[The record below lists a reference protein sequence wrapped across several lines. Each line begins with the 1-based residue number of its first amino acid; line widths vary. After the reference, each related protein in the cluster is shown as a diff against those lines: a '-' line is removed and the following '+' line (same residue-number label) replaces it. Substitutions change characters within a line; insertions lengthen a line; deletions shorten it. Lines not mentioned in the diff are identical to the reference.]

1 MPARPHRRGGAVPGA
16 GAANVAAMSRRD
28 RLVLRAFSLWS
39 LFVWGVLIR
48 NMVRDRTHG
57 LGFRLV
63 HIGLAAVSLGFA
75 AATWLIAGRQVAGRG
90 REAGGQGGQEA
101 GGQEAGGQEAG
112 GQEAGPR
119 GLVGTSS

>member
-1 MPARPHRRGGAVPGA
+1 
-16 GAANVAAMSRRD
+16 MSRRD

-75 AATWLIAGRQVAGRG
+75 AATWLIAGRQVAGR
-90 REAGGQGGQEA
+90 AQEA